1 MATNVSATPVPE
13 LVIEPALQ
21 SEQAGTFDAA
31 EYLPAAH
38 NLHVVAPVA
47 VPVFVIE
54 PAAQSMQSDAS
65 FEPVAP
71 TYLPAAHAMHE
82 ATSEPVEY
90 FPASH
95 AVHVVAPADAPVL
108 VIEPGTQCWSFIEE
122 LEPET

>member
-38 NLHVVAPVA
+38 SLHVMAPVE
-47 VPVFVIE
+47 VPVFVME
-54 PAAQSMQSDAS
+54 PDAHKIHAATFDA
-65 FEPVAP
+65 
-71 TYLPAAHAMHE
+71 
-82 ATSEPVEY
+82 VEY

-95 AVHVVAPADAPVL
+95 GVHVVAPALIPVF
-108 VIEPGTQCWSFIEE
+108 V
-122 LEPET
+122 

>member
-1 MATNVSATPVPE
+1 M
-13 LVIEPALQ
+13 
-21 SEQAGTFDAA
+21 
-31 EYLPAAH
+31 PAAH
-38 NLHVVAPVA
+38 AVHVVAPVA

-108 VIEPGTQCWSFIEE
+108 VIEPAAHAMHAASPVVTVYWPATQSMQLAW
-122 LEPET
+122 PGKG